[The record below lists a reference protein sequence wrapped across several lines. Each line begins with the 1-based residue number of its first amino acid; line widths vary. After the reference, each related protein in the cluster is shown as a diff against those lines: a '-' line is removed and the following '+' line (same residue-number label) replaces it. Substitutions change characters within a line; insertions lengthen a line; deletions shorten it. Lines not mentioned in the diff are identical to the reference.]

1 MITIEKHSNNNVK
14 ALPYLL
20 PAILIMAIVVLY
32 PLINALYVSFHQ
44 WDLAT
49 GGRMFYVG
57 WDNYL
62 NIIHDQYYWSAIARS
77 LFFVLLVV
85 PVELVLGTF
94 IAELLNHELKGQR
107 LWRLILILP
116 MMITPVVAAILWKII
131 YDAQFGV
138 MNWILSLLGMGPQV
152 WLGNPK
158 LAMFSVAAID
168 VWQNTPFVIL
178 IVLASLQAIPSE
190 IIEAAMIDGA
200 GKWQIFRHITLMYLR
215 NALLLSAI
223 FRIVDSFR
231 VFDSIYVLTKGG
243 PGRTTEV
250 ISIYAYKT
258 GFSLLKLGLSAS
270 QSFVLLALTLII
282 AVPLI
287 IAMLRGMSTQKGVA

>member
-1 MITIEKHSNNNVK
+1 MQTKKHSNNVK
-14 ALPYLL
+14 TLPYLL
-20 PAILIMAIVVLY
+20 PVMLIIVIVVLY
-32 PLINALYVSFHQ
+32 PLINAFYVSFHQ

-49 GGRMFYVG
+49 GGRMFYIG
-57 WDNYL
+57 PGNYL
-62 NIIHDQYYWSAIARS
+62 DIIHDQYYWSAIARS
-77 LFFVLLVV
+77 LFYVLLVV

-107 LWRLILILP
+107 LWRLIFILP
-116 MMITPVVAAILWKII
+116 MMITPVVAAMLWKII
-131 YDAQFGV
+131 YDSQFGV
-138 MNWILSLLGMGPQV
+138 LNWILSLLGMGPQV

-158 LAMFSVAAID
+158 PAMFSVAVID
-168 VWQNTPFVIL
+168 IWQNTPFVIL
-178 IVLASLQAIPSE
+178 IMLASLQSIPGE

-200 GKWQIFRHITLMYLR
+200 GKWQIFRHITLVYLK

-231 VFDSIYVLTKGG
+231 VFDNIYVLTKGG
-243 PGRTTEV
+243 PGRATEV
-250 ISIYAYKT
+250 ISVYTYKT

-270 QSFVLLALTLII
+270 QSFVLLALTLIM

-287 IAMLRGMSTQKGVA
+287 IAMLRGIGLQRGSA